1 MLSSPNPTRE
11 NLYESDYYLWL
22 QTIVESMKAG
32 DLTAIDWEN
41 LIEEI
46 EEMGRREK
54 RAVFSNLK
62 ILLMHLLKY
71 KYQPQKR
78 SNSWLFTILEHR
90 QRLQE
95 DFEASPSLKNY
106 FRQCFE
112 KCYLSARQLAATET
126 GLPLV
131 SFPEKSPFT
140 PEETLNTDFLPKKE
154 K

>member
-1 MLSSPNPTRE
+1 MVNSPNSVRDD
-11 NLYESDYYLWL
+11 LYESDYYLWL
-22 QTIVESMKAG
+22 QNTLESIKTG
-32 DLTAIDWEN
+32 NLKVIDWEN

-46 EEMGRREK
+46 EEMGRRERK
-54 RAVFSNLK
+54 AVFSNLK

-71 KYQPQKR
+71 KYQPEKR

-106 FRQCFE
+106 FRECFH
-112 KCYLSARQLAATET
+112 KSYQSARQLAATET

-131 SFPEKSPFT
+131 SFPEKPPFT
-140 PEETLNTDFLPKKE
+140 PEETLNSNFLPQ
-154 K
+154 